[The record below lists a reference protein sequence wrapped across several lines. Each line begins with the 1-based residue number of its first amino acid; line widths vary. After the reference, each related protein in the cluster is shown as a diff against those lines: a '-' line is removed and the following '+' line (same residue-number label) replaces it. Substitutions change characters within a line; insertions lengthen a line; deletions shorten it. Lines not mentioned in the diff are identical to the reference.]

1 MLAVRSAKS
10 LRNQSLSAHF
20 FKAFL
25 LETMYIMLN
34 SLAGRFR
41 AKLLKQVGEVNSC
54 TSVK

>member
-10 LRNQSLSAHF
+10 LRNQSLSALF

-34 SLAGRFR
+34 QMRY
-41 AKLLKQVGEVNSC
+41 
-54 TSVK
+54 